1 MNNLNMKKIF
11 SGASSDEIRHD
22 LLPLIEFQAE
32 KMSLKELNKI
42 INNRLIPHLVN
53 YNHPYF
59 LSCYNFLP
67 ETGAKIGAEIGLK
80 YNQGVTGWQV
90 SPGGV
95 ILEEMCCQALCR
107 LFGLS
112 SEADA
117 TFMYCGTYSNQS
129 ALYLALHWMAE
140 KKYGFDF
147 GKQGIKGF
155 PDPSNLVA
163 ITSSDAHLSLKHAL
177 RVMGL
182 GEDSI
187 VLVPVDKNHRMD
199 ISKFKNTIIQSNK
212 EKDIFCVIA
221 TAGTTSTGS
230 VDPILPIVKM
240 CNEFKIWCHVDAA
253 FGLSY
258 YLVPEK
264 KFLFNGIEL
273 ADSITWDPHKTLGV
287 PIPNSLL
294 FLKRKEDFWRHSIF
308 GDYFNRKDDPEPN
321 PGLKSPPTTRPFSAL
336 PLVTSIRY
344 LGLDGVINRL
354 KAHLYPIQTV
364 YEKLKNDKEIKLFH
378 KPDLGILCIRIVPQN
393 VPKSNLNKLQKEIF
407 EQIKYEGKHS
417 ISLTKLEQKW
427 VIRLVVLNEAVSVDS
442 IMETIEYTKKIAYK
456 LLENSE

>member
-1 MNNLNMKKIF
+1 MNNRKEMKIF
-11 SGASSDEIRHD
+11 SGASSDEIQQD
-22 LLPLIEFQAE
+22 LLTLIDFQAE
-32 KMSLKELNKI
+32 KMSLEELSKILNKQ
-42 INNRLIPHLVN
+42 LIPHLVN

-67 ETGAKIGAEIGLK
+67 EAGARLGAELALK

-90 SPGGV
+90 SPGGA

-112 SEADA
+112 SKADA

-155 PDPSNLVA
+155 PDPNHLVA
-163 ITSSDAHLSLKHAL
+163 ITSFDAHLSLKHAL

-182 GEDSI
+182 GEDSY
-187 VLVPVDKNHRMD
+187 VTVPVDKNRRMD
-199 ISKFKNTIIQSNK
+199 IEKFKETLIRLNE
-212 EKDIFCVIA
+212 EKDIFCVIV

-230 VDPILPIVKM
+230 VDPILPIVNL
-240 CNEFKIWCHVDAA
+240 CNELNIWCHVDAA

-273 ADSITWDPHKTLGV
+273 ADSITWDPHKTFGV

-344 LGLDGVINRL
+344 LGLDGIVNRL
-354 KAHLYPIQTV
+354 KAHFLPIQAV
-364 YEKLKNDKEIKLFH
+364 YEKLKNDKEIELFH
-378 KPDLGILCIRIVPQN
+378 KPDLGILCFRVT
-393 VPKSNLNKLQKEIF
+393 PKNIPTFYLDQLQRAIF
-407 EQIKYEGKHS
+407 ERIKYEGKYS
-417 ISLTKLEQKW
+417 ISLTKLGQKW
-427 VIRLVVLNEAVSVDS
+427 VIRLVVLNEAVTATS
-442 IMETIEYTKKIAYK
+442 IMETIKYTKKIAYQY
-456 LLENSE
+456 LENFE